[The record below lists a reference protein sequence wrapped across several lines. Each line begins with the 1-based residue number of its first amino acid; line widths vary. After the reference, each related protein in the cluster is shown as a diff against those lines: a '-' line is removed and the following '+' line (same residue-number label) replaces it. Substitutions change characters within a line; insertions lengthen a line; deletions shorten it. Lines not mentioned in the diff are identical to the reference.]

1 MKKLSKLKL
10 QNANFMHDYEM
21 KIIVG
26 GCTSGNTDNK
36 CSYAGETIVCYG
48 TCEEKNNCMECFES
62 GRVTGKICKWNK

>member
-1 MKKLSKLKL
+1 
-10 QNANFMHDYEM
+10 M

-26 GCTSGNTDNK
+26 GCTSGNSDNE

-62 GRVTGKICKWNK
+62 GRVTGSICKWN